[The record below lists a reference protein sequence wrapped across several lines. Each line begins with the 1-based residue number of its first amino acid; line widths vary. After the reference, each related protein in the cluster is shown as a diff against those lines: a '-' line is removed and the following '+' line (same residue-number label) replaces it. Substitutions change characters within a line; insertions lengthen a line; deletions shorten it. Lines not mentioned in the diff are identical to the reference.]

1 MESEIQRVCIIQRSG
16 NPGHVR
22 LTLRIFL
29 LKIRIPPGHIYQE
42 TVTQGCSAKE
52 QISQAAKEEAKGT
65 NQHSP
70 SPNQTPAAEAALDS
84 NVLETKLLLGQRHP
98 AISAD
103 QPSRQPMP
111 DIKNK

>member
-1 MESEIQRVCIIQRSG
+1 
-16 NPGHVR
+16 
-22 LTLRIFL
+22 LRIFL
-29 LKIRIPPGHIYQE
+29 FKIRVPPGHIYQE
-42 TVTQGCSAKE
+42 AVKQGCSAKK
-52 QISQAAKEEAKGT
+52 QISQAAKEETKGT

-70 SPNQTPAAEAALDS
+70 PPNQIPAAEATLDF
-84 NVLETKLLLGQRHP
+84 NVSETELFLGQRHP

>member
-1 MESEIQRVCIIQRSG
+1 MESGIQRVGIVRRSR
-16 NPGHVR
+16 NPSQFS
-22 LTLRIFL
+22 LTLRIFFF
-29 LKIRIPPGHIYQE
+29 KIRIPSYHIYQE
-42 TVTQGCSAKE
+42 TIMQGCSAKE

-70 SPNQTPAAEAALDS
+70 SPNQIPAAEAALDS
-84 NVLETKLLLGQRHP
+84 NMSETKLFLGWKHP

-111 DIKNK
+111 DIKNR